1 MSDGTLRLRVAWG
14 IACALWSATFL
25 FIRIGLAD
33 IGPFTFAAARLALA
47 LTVIVPLFL
56 WTREARTLSRGDVKH
71 IAAAGALL
79 LGVNYALVY
88 WGAQHVPSA
97 LVAILLAA
105 TPIFALA
112 LGAALHTETV
122 TARKVAAVLIG
133 FTGVVVIFGVEAAAA
148 GRQAVTGIAALLAS
162 AGCVAG
168 AYVWMKRRASRV
180 PPLSMAAIQ
189 NAAGLV
195 PLLVLAVALEGSPLE
210 ARWTPRA
217 FGALLYLA
225 YGASVLAFWLN
236 YWLLARMD
244 PSAML
249 MMGVAEVPLA
259 IGLGALVLGERLPA
273 GTLIGAAC
281 IAVSVLIGPMRRAQ
295 PSAAATTRST
305 AQ

>member
-14 IACALWSATFL
+14 LACVLWSATFL

-56 WTREARTLSRGDVKH
+56 WTREARRLNRQDVRH
-71 IAAAGALL
+71 IAGAGALL

-105 TPIFALA
+105 TPILALA
-112 LGAALHTETV
+112 LGAALHAEAV
-122 TARKVAAVLIG
+122 TARKLAAVLIG
-133 FTGVVVIFGVEAAAA
+133 FTGVVIIFGVEATATGA
-148 GRQAVTGIAALLAS
+148 RSVTGIVALLAS
-162 AGCVAG
+162 AGCVAA

-180 PPLSMAAIQ
+180 PPLAMAAIQ

-195 PLLVLAVALEGSPLE
+195 PLLMLAVALEGSPLQ

-273 GTLIGAAC
+273 GTLLGAAC
-281 IAVSVLIGPMRRAQ
+281 IALSVLLVPMRRAQ
-295 PSAAATTRST
+295 PSAATTRST
-305 AQ
+305 TQ

>member
-1 MSDGTLRLRVAWG
+1 MNDGAVRVRVAWVV
-14 IACALWSATFL
+14 ACALWSATFL

-33 IGPFTFAAARLALA
+33 VGPFTFAAARLAVA
-47 LTVIVPLFL
+47 LIVLVPLVL
-56 WTREARTLSRGDVKH
+56 WRHGTADLERRDVKQ

-88 WGAQHVPSA
+88 WGAQYVPSA
-97 LVAILLAA
+97 LGTIVLSA
-105 TPIFALA
+105 TPIVALA
-112 LGAALHTETV
+112 TGAALRIEVITT
-122 TARKVAAVLIG
+122 RKLAAVFLG
-133 FTGVVVIFGVEAAAA
+133 FAGVVVIFGVEASATGTRAVA
-148 GRQAVTGIAALLAS
+148 GIVALLAS

-180 PPLSMAAIQ
+180 PPLSMTAIQ
-189 NAAGLV
+189 CAAGLA
-195 PLLVLAVALEGSPLE
+195 PLLALAVVLEGSPLQ
-210 ARWTPRA
+210 ARWTSKA
-217 FGALLYLA
+217 VGALLYLSC
-225 YGASVLAFWLN
+225 GASVLGFWLN

-281 IAVSVLIGPMRRAQ
+281 IALSVLLGPMRRTQ
-295 PSAAATTRST
+295 PNAAATTRST